1 MTSSPHITIASLFL
15 VLSLKNVLGA
25 INLTDLVISDYDF
38 SDPDNDRVSCT
49 HFICQKEF
57 VLIESNIRL
66 FMSTPMISLRT
77 L

>member
-1 MTSSPHITIASLFL
+1 MTSSPHITIGSLFI

-38 SDPDNDRVSCT
+38 TDPDNDRVSLT
-49 HFICQKEF
+49 PAVEENFM
-57 VLIESNIRL
+57 ESKLRL
-66 FMSTPMISLRT
+66 FTSTPMIFSRT

>member
-1 MTSSPHITIASLFL
+1 MTSSPLITIGSLFI

-38 SDPDNDRVSCT
+38 TDPDNDRVSLT
-49 HFICQKEF
+49 PAVEENFM
-57 VLIESNIRL
+57 ESKLRL
-66 FMSTPMISLRT
+66 FTSTPMIFSRT